1 MEQKIKF
8 EQHPRELLGAY
19 GKSLKDVIAMLDPQA
34 ARSNAP
40 ATKGR
45 QAVSSR
51 KPRSVNNSRLS
62 KHYQLVQQQIRWVIA
77 STNIELHE
85 NTDTILQQHQDLAI
99 AILDGNPEEA
109 SHCAWRHTEYDGDRL
124 VEWAE
129 GREKIEC
136 LA

>member
-1 MEQKIKF
+1 
-8 EQHPRELLGAY
+8 
-19 GKSLKDVIAMLDPQA
+19 MLDPQA

-51 KPRSVNNSRLS
+51 KPLSVNNSRLS

-85 NTDTILQQHQDLAI
+85 NTDTILQQHQDLVI